1 MKLRNM
7 LIENSISLPERRSF
21 DLFPD
26 LLGAASRR
34 RDDNW
39 NSSCKTD
46 VQCDVDKTSN
56 FYFWNDDIF
65 VRVLVSDLT
74 CHKTQLCM
82 KASDRR
88 ETDFTACFQTSEI
101 CSETFHAGAIAAAR
115 VGWVGC
121 NRNSILEPSDRDF
134 RLSDWHMIQRILQ
147 VSFFSC
153 PGQLNR
159 WPCHS
164 LTHSVRDFWFQRL
177 QSTTMTTVT
186 L

>member
-1 MKLRNM
+1 MKLRSM
-7 LIENSISLPERRSF
+7 LIENSISLPERRSC

-46 VQCDVDKTSN
+46 VQFDVDKTTN
-56 FYFWNDDIF
+56 FHFWNDDIF
-65 VRVLVSDLT
+65 FQSAWVRLDSP
-74 CHKTQLCM
+74 QNSIM
-82 KASDRR
+82 KAPDRR
-88 ETDFTACFQTSEI
+88 GTDYTACFQTSEI
-101 CSETFHAGAIAAAR
+101 WCETFHAAAVAAAR

-147 VSFFSC
+147 ASFFC
-153 PGQLNR
+153 NGTRLWQEVL
-159 WPCHS
+159 HS
-164 LTHSVRDFWFQRL
+164 LLWLR
-177 QSTTMTTVT
+177 
-186 L
+186 

>member
-1 MKLRNM
+1 MGHFLLVKMKLRNM

-56 FYFWNDDIF
+56 FHFWNDDIF

-101 CSETFHAGAIAAAR
+101 CSETFHAGAVAAAR

-147 VSFFSC
+147 ASLFCNGTRCWREVLYPLLWLQKRFS
-153 PGQLNR
+153 
-159 WPCHS
+159 
-164 LTHSVRDFWFQRL
+164 RL
-177 QSTTMTTVT
+177 DV